1 MKKYNTQPEK
11 ARSGEK
17 SLATASETC
26 YKKNMKRLLLIA
38 ALGIFLPSCAH
49 VISKETREGTLDVPF
64 GSIRGN
70 IEKYKGSTV
79 IWGGMIANITVVD
92 EGTELEV
99 LQNPL
104 DRYGAID
111 DPDISGGRFIA
122 IYGGRLD
129 RLIYREGRE
138 VTVAGKLA
146 GSIERALDGRP
157 YAYPVV
163 EVIEIRLW
171 KEDVYYPMPPYY
183 YYPWQWYYPPY
194 YYPSRYPPYYP
205 PP

>member
-1 MKKYNTQPEK
+1 M
-11 ARSGEK
+11 R
-17 SLATASETC
+17 
-26 YKKNMKRLLLIA
+26 RILLIA
-38 ALGIFLPSCAH
+38 ALGLLLPSCAH
-49 VISKETREGTLDVPF
+49 VISKETREGALDISFRSVK
-64 GSIRGN
+64 GN

-79 IWGGMIANITVVD
+79 IWGGMIANITVVE

-122 IYGGRLD
+122 VYRERLD
-129 RLIYREGRE
+129 QLIYRKSRE
-138 VTVAGKLA
+138 VTVAGRLA
-146 GSIERALDGRP
+146 GSIERPLDGRP
-157 YAYPVV
+157 YVYPVV
-163 EVIEIRLW
+163 EVIEIHLW
-171 KEDVYYPMPPYY
+171 KEDVLYPMPPYY